1 LRPGVAAAA
10 LAAAGTLVACQYAPD
25 FISGTTECS
34 LELGCPSGF
43 VCQVTD
49 GGDRGVCVLTTDG
62 GPSGLGGGA
71 PATGG
76 AGGKGGGGGAAGGH
90 AGAAGSGASGTGGGG
105 AGAGGHAGTGGGAGG
120 TGAGGASD
128 AGTCPTVCTLTA
140 HRCAGGLLE
149 ACALMNGCPTWSSGM
164 SCGSHGTCTENGAGT
179 DASCVCD
186 AAPAGCNGQIGSYCA
201 TDGVTLETCASDTGC
216 LYLQSPPTT
225 CPSGKPCTVAG
236 GQASCSCPAPPAACM
251 GVTGP
256 TCASDGSAAYVTCSR
271 DSTSQCLVAGQTTA
285 CLGAQKCA
293 GSPGAAQC
301 TCPSAPP
308 AVCQGF
314 GSGAICS
321 GNAVYDCA
329 TDAGGCVSAT
339 LVASCDS
346 GKPCAGTPSAA
357 CTCQNAASPNDCSV
371 TQGNGAHCSG
381 NTLIKCTT
389 NADSCT
395 SETTT
400 SCPTTGACVHAYP
413 SAICVSETDD
423 GWPTNAGSGT
433 ETSTMGYLAGVSF
446 TASATAT
453 LRRFGVVSIGGGGT
467 DQIVMALYQSDANGN
482 PTTRVASTAA
492 TNLAVGT
499 NEFSATPAGVTLTQ
513 GATYWIMVATSAS
526 TTIAGG
532 AGGQVQLD
540 YVGYTFGNPLPSTWP
555 TPTNFSTSPINPP
568 PAYYVVVLPQ

>member
-1 LRPGVAAAA
+1 MRPGVAAAA
-10 LAAAGTLVACQYAPD
+10 LVAAGTFAACQYAPD

-71 PATGG
+71 LATGG
-76 AGGKGGGGGAAGGH
+76 AGGKGGRGGAAGGH

-105 AGAGGHAGTGGGAGG
+105 AGAGGHAGTGGAGG

-285 CLGAQKCA
+285 CLGAQKCT

-321 GNAVYDCA
+321 GNAVYDCT

-357 CTCQNAASPNDCSV
+357 CTCQNPATSSDCPSN
-371 TQGNGAHCSG
+371 TDNGARCSG
-381 NTLIKCTT
+381 TTLIKCTT
-389 NADSCT
+389 NSDSCT
-395 SETTT
+395 TVSKTT
-400 SCPTTGACVHAYP
+400 CPTNGACQGTYP
-413 SAICVSETDD
+413 SAACVSEEDL
-423 GWPTNAGSGT
+423 GWPTDFGSMT
-433 ETSTMGYLAGVSF
+433 TSQTSYL
-446 TASATAT
+446 SAYPISVPTGNNPV
-453 LRRFGVVSIGGGGT
+453 LRRFGIIARATTVTSPAVT
-467 DQIVMALYQSDANGN
+467 MVLYASDSTTGN
-482 PTTRVASTAA
+482 PTGAPVASAVNMPLA
-492 TNLAVGT
+492 TGM
-499 NEFSATPAGVTLTQ
+499 NEFSATPNGVTLTG
-513 GATYWIMVATSAS
+513 GATYWLAVATNGTIPVAS
-526 TTIAGG
+526 NATLA
-532 AGGQVQLD
+532 QPFD
-540 YVGYTFGNPLPSTWP
+540 YQAYTFNAPLPQSWP
-555 TPTNFSTSPINPP
+555 AMPFHDTTYTPN
-568 PAYYVVVLPQ
+568 YYVVVLP